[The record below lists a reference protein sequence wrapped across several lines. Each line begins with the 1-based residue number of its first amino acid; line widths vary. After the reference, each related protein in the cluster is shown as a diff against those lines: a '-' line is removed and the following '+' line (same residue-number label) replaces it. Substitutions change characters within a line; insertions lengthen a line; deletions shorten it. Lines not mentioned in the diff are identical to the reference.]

1 MSDEYRGWQP
11 ELHEELRRLR
21 QQRPEA
27 DPEAAEAKQ
36 AALPDGD
43 EDEALARL
51 LDEPAEGGE
60 SGAAA
65 ADEPLAARDEAD
77 DEREE
82 AEVEEAELTAQADEA
97 DEVEETEVAAQADEA
112 QEAGVE
118 ETEAMSDDSIE
129 EAKARARIHVVAA
142 PDEEIARPAQPVKSS
157 TERLSESA
165 LRGAHIKVI
174 GIGGGGGNAI
184 NRMMSAGLKGIDF
197 VAANT
202 DLQAL
207 NTNDAPVKL
216 QLGANLTRGLGAGA
230 NPEIG
235 RQAALESTE
244 EIVDVLEGADM
255 VFVTGGLGGGTATGA
270 APVIARLATELGA
283 LTVAVMT
290 RPFRFEGRRRMQQ
303 ADQGLQELQDAV
315 DTLISIPNDRLLAT
329 VGGDTPLVEA
339 FSVADMVL
347 HQGVQGIA
355 DLILVPGLVN
365 LDFADVR
372 TVMSG
377 MGMAIMGT
385 ATQTGEGRA
394 LQAATAAVSSPLLE
408 DTSIDGARGVL
419 INITGGPDMTLHEV
433 SDAASIIYEAAD
445 DDANI
450 LFGAVVDEN
459 MGDAVKVTVIATG
472 FESVAPF
479 QSRVAIEREVAV
491 PESSSD
497 AGHFYRPAHESGSS
511 SGADAMDE
519 DLDVPTFLRTQN
531 LPVGSEDS

>member
-1 MSDEYRGWQP
+1 M
-11 ELHEELRRLR
+11 
-21 QQRPEA
+21 
-27 DPEAAEAKQ
+27 
-36 AALPDGD
+36 
-43 EDEALARL
+43 
-51 LDEPAEGGE
+51 
-60 SGAAA
+60 
-65 ADEPLAARDEAD
+65 
-77 DEREE
+77 
-82 AEVEEAELTAQADEA
+82 
-97 DEVEETEVAAQADEA
+97 
-112 QEAGVE
+112 
-118 ETEAMSDDSIE
+118 
-129 EAKARARIHVVAA
+129 
-142 PDEEIARPAQPVKSS
+142 
-157 TERLSESA
+157 

-174 GIGGGGGNAI
+174 GVGGGGGNAI
-184 NRMMSAGLKGIDF
+184 SRMMSAGLNGVDF

-207 NTNDAPVKL
+207 QANDAPEKL
-216 QLGANLTRGLGAGA
+216 QLGAQLTRGLGAGA

-244 EIVDVLEGADM
+244 EIVDLLEGADM

-283 LTVAVMT
+283 LTVAVVT

-303 ADQGLQELQDAV
+303 ADQGLRELQDAV

-329 VGGDTPLVEA
+329 VAGDTPLVEA

-385 ATQTGEGRA
+385 ATQRGEGRA
-394 LQAATAAVSSPLLE
+394 TQAAIAAISSPLLE

-433 SDAASIIYEAAD
+433 SEAISIIYEAAD

-459 MGDAVKVTVIATG
+459 IGDGVKVTVIATG
-472 FESVAPF
+472 FEAVAPF
-479 QSRVAIEREVAV
+479 QSRVSIDQESVV
-491 PESSSD
+491 PKASSD
-497 AGHFYRPAHESGSS
+497 AGHFYRPAGDDNTSS
-511 SGADAMDE
+511 TANNLEE
-519 DLDVPTFLRTQN
+519 DLDVPTFLRTQD
-531 LPVGSEDS
+531 LPISSDE

>member
-1 MSDEYRGWQP
+1 MSDGPRGWQP

-21 QQRPEA
+21 EQHSEASPEPLEA
-27 DPEAAEAKQ
+27 EAATETASTESEAATEATPAESETGKQ
-36 AALPDGD
+36 ASGAGAPIRVIRTSKKKAPTRAEPD
-43 EDEALARL
+43 A
-51 LDEPAEGGE
+51 PAVTSSSLGE
-60 SGAAA
+60 SS
-65 ADEPLAARDEAD
+65 
-77 DEREE
+77 
-82 AEVEEAELTAQADEA
+82 
-97 DEVEETEVAAQADEA
+97 
-112 QEAGVE
+112 
-118 ETEAMSDDSIE
+118 EAM
-129 EAKARARIHVVAA
+129 
-142 PDEEIARPAQPVKSS
+142 
-157 TERLSESA
+157 
-165 LRGAHIKVI
+165 LRGAHIKVV
-174 GIGGGGGNAI
+174 GVGGGGGNAI
-184 NRMMSAGLKGIDF
+184 SRMMKAGLKGVDF

-207 NTNDAPVKL
+207 QVNDAPEKL
-216 QLGANLTRGLGAGA
+216 QLGASLTRGLGAGA

-244 EIVDVLEGADM
+244 EIVDMLEGADM

-283 LTVAVMT
+283 LTVAVVT
-290 RPFRFEGRRRMQQ
+290 RPFTFEGRRRAQQ
-303 ADQGLQELQDAV
+303 ADQGLLELQDAV

-329 VGGDTPLVEA
+329 VAGDTPLVEA

-385 ATQTGEGRA
+385 ATQRGEGRA
-394 LQAATAAVSSPLLE
+394 TQAAIAAISSPLLE

-419 INITGGPDMTLHEV
+419 INITGGLDLTLHEV

-450 LFGAVVDEN
+450 LFGAVIDEN

-472 FESVAPF
+472 FEAAAPF
-479 QSRVAIEREVAV
+479 QSRVRMEHDSVV
-491 PESSSD
+491 PKATSD
-497 AGHFYRPAHESGSS
+497 AGHFYRPAGDDHTSTTSDTVE
-511 SGADAMDE
+511 E
-519 DLDVPTFLRTQN
+519 DLDVPTFLRTQD
-531 LPVGSEDS
+531 LPIGNDEQ

>member
-1 MSDEYRGWQP
+1 MSAEEPKGWQP

-21 QQRPEA
+21 ERASQ
-27 DPEAAEAKQ
+27 DSAE
-36 AALPDGD
+36 
-43 EDEALARL
+43 E
-51 LDEPAEGGE
+51 
-60 SGAAA
+60 AA
-65 ADEPLAARDEAD
+65 ADALPEA
-77 DEREE
+77 
-82 AEVEEAELTAQADEA
+82 V
-97 DEVEETEVAAQADEA
+97 
-112 QEAGVE
+112 
-118 ETEAMSDDSIE
+118 
-129 EAKARARIHVVAA
+129 A
-142 PDEEIARPAQPVKSS
+142 PDEPFETKGSASPEDQLESKKPVEAKPRIEAVSSEKRAKKKGAPKKVSLKKAKSQATAVTS
-157 TERLSESA
+157 PTASLAHVSESL
-165 LRGAHIKVI
+165 LRGAHIKVV
-174 GIGGGGGNAI
+174 GVGGGGCNALS
-184 NRMMSAGLKGIDF
+184 RMMHAGLKGVDF

-207 NTNDAPVKL
+207 QCNDAPEKL
-216 QLGANLTRGLGAGA
+216 QLGVNLTRGLGAGA

-244 EIVDVLEGADM
+244 EIVDILEGADM

-290 RPFRFEGRRRMQQ
+290 RPVCFEGRRRMQQ

-315 DTLISIPNDRLLAT
+315 DTLISIPNDRLLAA
-329 VGGDTPLVEA
+329 VGPDTALVEA
-339 FSVADMVL
+339 FSVADTVL

-385 ATQTGEGRA
+385 ATQRGEGRA
-394 LQAATAAVSSPLLE
+394 IQAATAAISSPLLE

-433 SDAASIIYEAAD
+433 SAATSIIYEAAD
-445 DDANI
+445 EDAHI

-459 MGDAVKVTVIATG
+459 MGDGVKVTVIATG
-472 FESVAPF
+472 FEAATPF
-479 QSRVAIEREVAV
+479 QSRVEIDADASQ
-491 PESSSD
+491 PAASD
-497 AGHFYRPAHESGSS
+497 AGHFYRP
-511 SGADAMDE
+511 SGAEEAAGPRRLAGTLEE
-519 DLDVPTFLRTQN
+519 DLDVPTFLRTQD
-531 LPVGSEDS
+531 LPIGSEER